1 MMPELQPRPETEAI
15 RRERVE
21 FLRSAVAFAEAGI
34 RSFDAKAQIALAAF
48 VLSFG
53 PLLSIISDVAS
64 DSAKPLKA
72 GCGSLYVVAI
82 GCFLHV
88 LWPVAAS
95 GAAKQRKGAF
105 YPRLDESLDATSYRV
120 RVEGMDIEDELAHEV
135 LALTRIRSIKG
146 RRFRVAV
153 LAAGV
158 FYAACIAAIH
168 VSLLR

>member
-1 MMPELQPRPETEAI
+1 MMTDVAPRPETDAI

-21 FLRSAVAFAEAGI
+21 FLKSVIAFSEAGI

-53 PLLSIISDVAS
+53 PLLSIISDVAG
-64 DSAKPLKA
+64 DSAKPLQA

-88 LWPVAAS
+88 LWPVTASAA
-95 GAAKQRKGAF
+95 AMQRKGAF
-105 YPRLDESLDATSYRV
+105 YPRLDEGLDAASYRG
-120 RVEGMDIEDELAHEV
+120 RVEIMDIENELAHEV

-146 RRFRVAV
+146 RRFRMAV

-158 FYAACIAAIH
+158 FYAVCLASIN

>member
-1 MMPELQPRPETEAI
+1 MMPDIEPKSETEAM

-53 PLLSIISDVAS
+53 PLLSIISDVAG

-88 LWPVAAS
+88 LWPVATP
-95 GAAKQRKGAF
+95 GAAKQHKGAF
-105 YPRLDESLDATSYRV
+105 YPRLDESLDTASYRG
-120 RVEGMDIEDELAHEV
+120 RVEAIDIEDEIAHEILV
-135 LALTRIRSIKG
+135 LTRIRSIKG

-153 LAAGV
+153 LTAGV
-158 FYAACIAAIH
+158 FYAACLAAIH